1 MDACQPLLEAC
12 ELSATANGQ
21 RLVSAV
27 SLSVAAGDRL
37 AIIGPNGAGK
47 TTLLRML
54 CGTLR
59 PSAGDVRFSGRRLE
73 TFPAAE
79 RALHMAVV
87 GQTDQPDP
95 RLAVIDYVGLGRVPH
110 AGLRRRSEQRDI
122 VVEALRRTG
131 LLPLL
136 GRTIGSLSGG
146 ERQRAQL
153 ARAIAQEPKIL
164 FLDEPTNHLDPRA
177 RSELLELVSQLGM
190 TVVAVLHDLSLVTPF
205 ATRVAVMNEARL
217 QALAGPREALTK
229 QLIREIFGVEVLRLR
244 HPTEDRELT
253 VFEVPNRASSDL
265 TKEQHP

>member
-1 MDACQPLLEAC
+1 MDASQPLLEAR

-21 RLVSAV
+21 CLVSAV

-73 TFPAAE
+73 TFSAAE

-95 RLAVIDYVGLGRVPH
+95 RLAVIDYVELGRVPH

-122 VVEALRRTG
+122 AVE
-131 LLPLL
+131 
-136 GRTIGSLSGG
+136 
-146 ERQRAQL
+146 
-153 ARAIAQEPKIL
+153 
-164 FLDEPTNHLDPRA
+164 
-177 RSELLELVSQLGM
+177 
-190 TVVAVLHDLSLVTPF
+190 
-205 ATRVAVMNEARL
+205 
-217 QALAGPREALTK
+217 
-229 QLIREIFGVEVLRLR
+229 
-244 HPTEDRELT
+244 
-253 VFEVPNRASSDL
+253 
-265 TKEQHP
+265 

>member
-1 MDACQPLLEAC
+1 
-12 ELSATANGQ
+12 
-21 RLVSAV
+21 

-131 LLPLL
+131 
-136 GRTIGSLSGG
+136 
-146 ERQRAQL
+146 
-153 ARAIAQEPKIL
+153 
-164 FLDEPTNHLDPRA
+164 
-177 RSELLELVSQLGM
+177 
-190 TVVAVLHDLSLVTPF
+190 
-205 ATRVAVMNEARL
+205 
-217 QALAGPREALTK
+217 
-229 QLIREIFGVEVLRLR
+229 
-244 HPTEDRELT
+244 
-253 VFEVPNRASSDL
+253 
-265 TKEQHP
+265 